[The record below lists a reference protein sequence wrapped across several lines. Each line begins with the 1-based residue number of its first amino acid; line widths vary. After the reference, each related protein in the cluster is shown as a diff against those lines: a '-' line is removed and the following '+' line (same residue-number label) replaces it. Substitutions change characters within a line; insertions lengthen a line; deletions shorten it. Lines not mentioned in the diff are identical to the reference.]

1 MGPRGGRGPI
11 ARAEKRAC
19 APAGSVRASLLALV
33 VTVIGTLALT
43 GTGAAATSCGEA
55 VLDDW
60 FNNGRVDVA
69 YELPC
74 YGEAIDAIPSDIRD
88 YSDAEEVISRAL
100 RAATRGRL
108 AEGGVD
114 PTPSVVLRH
123 ESSRASVTDSRESD
137 VVRAATAATAT
148 SGASSIPIPLVVL
161 GGFSLALLAAGGF
174 SRLSSRQRGGE
185 DSDEEGHI

>member
-11 ARAEKRAC
+11 TRAEKRTCRAR
-19 APAGSVRASLLALV
+19 SVRASLLALV

-43 GTGAAATSCGEA
+43 GIAAGATSCGEA

-60 FNNGRVDVA
+60 FDNGRVDVL
-69 YELPC
+69 YQLPC
-74 YGEAIDAIPSDIRD
+74 YGEAIDVIPSDIRD

-100 RAATRGRL
+100 QAATRGKL

-114 PTPSVVLRH
+114 PTPSVARRN
-123 ESSRASVTDSRESD
+123 ESSQASVTDSRESEVD
-137 VVRAATAATAT
+137 RAATAATAT

-161 GGFSLALLAAGGF
+161 GGLSLALLAAGGF
-174 SRLSSRQRGGE
+174 SRISSRHRGDE
-185 DSDEEGHI
+185 DSDDEGHI